1 MPALKPFLYERPV
14 STEQL
19 SALLAQHDGVVPRYL
34 AGGTDLL
41 VAVRTGKDN
50 PELLVD
56 LKGLPDLRG
65 INWCNEGKLWIG
77 ALTTIHSL
85 EVNDTIR
92 SQAFLLFEAAQS
104 LGSWQ
109 VRNRGTIGGNL
120 TNASPAADSAP
131 ALIALDAKIELVNA
145 TRTREVPLEK
155 FFTGPG
161 KTIIGPD
168 EILKR
173 IVIPDPKPKQ
183 FSVYLKFGP
192 RQAMDIAV
200 VGVAIALIFNGDREC
215 KEARVVLGAVGATPF
230 RAVRAEAALQ
240 GRIDEAVVEHAATEA
255 MADAKP
261 IDDVRASAEYR
272 KHLVGVLVR
281 RGLNP
286 ISPLTRKLRYD
297 KPEIRRR

>member
-1 MPALKPFLYERPV
+1 MNKFLPFESYFAPKNEKEALE
-14 STEQL
+14 
-19 SALLAQHDGVVPRYL
+19 LLRDLGPDARML
-34 AGGTDLL
+34 AGGTDLFPAMREKGVQAKSL
-41 VAVRTGKDN
+41 IDIKGLADFQGVQTINGSGLSIGAATPLHEIEMNRAVR
-50 PELLVD
+50 ERFSV
-56 LKGLPDLRG
+56 LR
-65 INWCNEGKLWIG
+65 EAVEAIG
-77 ALTTIHSL
+77 S
-85 EVNDTIR
+85 
-92 SQAFLLFEAAQS
+92 F
-104 LGSWQ
+104 Q

-281 RGLNP
+281 RGLNR
-286 ISPLTRKLRYD
+286 LVR
-297 KPEIRRR
+297 